1 MAIRTSAALV
11 HSLAHSLAPELMG
24 KRFMSSALLNFI
36 SSSGGRC
43 GFLVTAAVEAA
54 AAVAAAVRAVAAV
67 VVKVVM
73 ERV

>member
-1 MAIRTSAALV
+1 
-11 HSLAHSLAPELMG
+11 MG
-24 KRFMSSALLNFI
+24 KRFMSSALLDFI

-67 VVKVVM
+67 VVAVVM